1 MRRSILSIK
10 TAVSLR
16 KPLYEQVDKLA
27 REMNVPR
34 SQVFVLALEAYV
46 TKYQNLL
53 LLQEINKAF
62 ADKPE
67 ASEQKRVKSMRR
79 NHRQLVEGTW

>member
-1 MRRSILSIK
+1 MRRSIPSVK
-10 TAVSLR
+10 TAISLR
-16 KPLYEQVDKLA
+16 RPLYEQVDKLA
-27 REMNVPR
+27 REMSVPR

-46 TKYQNLL
+46 TKYQNRL

-67 ASEQKRVKSMRR
+67 ATEQKRLKAMRQQ
-79 NHRQLVEGTW
+79 HRRVVEGTW